1 MDQVFIVRHGDPYER
16 YIVAVARSLEEA
28 RRLADEDAERQG
40 TCRYAESAY
49 YGYVAVP
56 VGQHIDYEG
65 HEVGLWEEEDAA
77 A

>member
-28 RRLADEDAERQG
+28 RRLADEDAERHPDH
-40 TCRYAESAY
+40 AEYGY

-65 HEVGLWEEEDAA
+65 HEVGLWEEEEAA